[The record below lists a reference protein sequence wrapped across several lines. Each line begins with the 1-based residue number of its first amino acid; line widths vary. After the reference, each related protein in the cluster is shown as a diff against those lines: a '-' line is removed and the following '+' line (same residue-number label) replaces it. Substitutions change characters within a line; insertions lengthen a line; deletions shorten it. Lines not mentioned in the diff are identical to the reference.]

1 MDPDLQAVAN
11 WMDEIEY
18 KMQEFDLDL
27 NLRTITNFNNA
38 LLNVAVNRFVA
49 TEGCQGSAT
58 ILWRLADALNN
69 GAYGSAPLELTQLD
83 A

>member
-1 MDPDLQAVAN
+1 MDADLQAVAN

-18 KMQEFDLDL
+18 KMQEFDVDL
-27 NLRTITNFNNA
+27 NLRAITNFNNA

-49 TEGCQGSAT
+49 TEGCHGSAT

>member
-1 MDPDLQAVAN
+1 MDADLQAVAN
-11 WMDEIEY
+11 WMDEIDY
-18 KMQEFDLDL
+18 KMQEFDVDL
-27 NLRTITNFNNA
+27 NLRAITNFNNA

-69 GAYGSAPLELTQLD
+69 GAYGNALLELTQLD

>member
-1 MDPDLQAVAN
+1 MDADLQAVAN
-11 WMDEIEY
+11 WMEEIDR
-18 KMQEFDLDL
+18 KMREFDVEL

-38 LLNVAVNRFVA
+38 LLNIAVNRFVA

-58 ILWRLADALNN
+58 ILWRLADVLSN
-69 GAYGSAPLELTQLD
+69 GAYGNGPLELTHFD

>member
-1 MDPDLQAVAN
+1 MDADLQAVAN

-69 GAYGSAPLELTQLD
+69 GAYGNAPLELTQLD

>member
-1 MDPDLQAVAN
+1 MDADLQAVAN

-18 KMQEFDLDL
+18 KMQELDVDL

-58 ILWRLADALNN
+58 ILWRLADALSN

>member
-1 MDPDLQAVAN
+1 MDADLQAVAN
-11 WMDEIEY
+11 WMEEIEC
-18 KMQEFDLDL
+18 KMREFDVEL

-38 LLNVAVNRFVA
+38 LLNIAVNRFVA

-69 GAYGSAPLELTQLD
+69 GAYGNGPLELTHFD

>member
-1 MDPDLQAVAN
+1 MDADLQAVAN
-11 WMDEIEY
+11 WMDEIDY
-18 KMQEFDLDL
+18 KMQEFDVDL
-27 NLRTITNFNNA
+27 NLRAITNFNNA

-69 GAYGSAPLELTQLD
+69 GAYGNAPLELTQLD